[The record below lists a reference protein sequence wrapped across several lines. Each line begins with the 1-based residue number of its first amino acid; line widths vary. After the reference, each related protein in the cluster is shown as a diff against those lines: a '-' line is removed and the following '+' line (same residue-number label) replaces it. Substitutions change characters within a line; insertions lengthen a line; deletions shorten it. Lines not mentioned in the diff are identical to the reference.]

1 MVNNIIIIDYGAG
14 NLRSVQ
20 KSFEFI
26 GFPAKISSD
35 CKEIERASHL
45 VFPGNGAFGKCMK
58 GLEDLGIKQ
67 AIDTFI
73 KKGNPFL
80 GLCIGLQALFD
91 KSFEFGEHNGLGYIS
106 GKIKRFPEELLAK
119 GFKIPQIGWNSVYFE
134 KEHRLFKNIPNDTY
148 FYFIHSFYAECN
160 DKCDVIGRTEYGIEY
175 TSAVS
180 KENIH
185 AVQFHPE
192 KSQKY
197 GLEILKNFCNM

>member
-26 GFPAKISSD
+26 GFPAKISQEAS
-35 CKEIERASHL
+35 EIERASHL
-45 VFPGNGAFGKCMK
+45 VFPGNGAFGKCMH
-58 GLEDLGIKQ
+58 GLESLNIKE
-67 AIDTFI
+67 AIDIFI

-91 KSFEFGEHNGLGYIS
+91 KSYEFGEHKGLGYIK
-106 GKIKRFPEELLAK
+106 GEIKRFPENLLQD
-119 GFKIPQIGWNSVYFE
+119 GLKIPQIGWNSVHFE
-134 KEHRLFKNIPNDTY
+134 RENRLFKNIPNDTY
-148 FYFIHSFYAECN
+148 FYFIHSFYATCADQAN
-160 DKCDVIGRTEYGIEY
+160 VIGSTEYGIKY